1 MELDKLVHDAR
12 AAFAAVAQP
21 AALENEKARFLGKT
35 GSVTELLKQLAKL
48 SPEERRTQGARINS
62 AKEAI
67 EALLA
72 ERRAQI
78 AEAELSARLAQES
91 IDVTLPGRARPVG
104 GLHPVTRTW
113 MRVEEI
119 FRSIGFD
126 VADGPEIEN
135 DWFNFTA
142 LNNPENHPA
151 RSMQDTFYVDAR
163 DADGKLLMLR
173 THTSPMQVRYARTH
187 QPPIKVIAPGRT
199 YRVDSDATHSPMF
212 HQVEGLWIDEG
223 VSFADLKGVY
233 TDFVRR
239 FFESDDLQVRFRPSF
254 FPFTE
259 PSAEI
264 DMMFTSGPNKGKWLE
279 ISGAGQV
286 HPTVVRNFGLDP
298 ERYTGFAFWL
308 GARSAHDASLWG
320 GRPAPVLR
328 GRPALPAPVQLGGWE
343 RTRNAILRTVAA
355 CLCGSADNSDE
366 LAARLTMSGLEVE
379 GDEPVA
385 PAFTGVVV
393 AQVKSVSK
401 HPNADKLTVCEVDDG
416 TGMLKQIV
424 CGAPNVAAGI
434 RVPCARVGAVLPGDF
449 KIKEAKVRGVESQ
462 GMLCSARELGL
473 SEDHGGLM
481 ILDADAPVG
490 KDIRAYLDLDDRR
503 SPSSSHP
510 TEAIA
515 SAWWGWPAKWRRSPV
530 RPCACRSSP
539 PLRRRSTSGCQST
552 CVAAD
557 LCGRF
562 SGRVI
567 RGLDAHAATPAWMK
581 QRLERSGQRPI
592 SALVD
597 ISNYVM
603 LELGRPSHVFD
614 LNKVSGP
621 LEVRWGRPGETV
633 ELLNGQTVEVDDWVG
648 VIADQRGVEALAG
661 VMGGEH
667 TAVTLDTTDVYV
679 EAAFWWPESIQG
691 RGRRFNFSTDAAHR
705 FERGVDFSTTVDHL
719 EYITRLIVDICGT
732 PGTKVGPVDD
742 QVLQLPSRKPV
753 VMRSDRCRKVIG
765 VPIADDEIAAIFSR
779 LALSFAREADRFIV
793 TPPPYRFDI
802 EIEEDLIEEVAR
814 LYGFERIP
822 ALPPLARAAM
832 RAPSEATRSL
842 HLLRL
847 TMARAGYQELVN
859 YSFVEASWEA
869 DFAGNAS
876 PIRLLNPIASQLAV
890 MRSTLLG
897 SLVAALRYNLNRKA
911 LRVRVFEL
919 GRVFLG
925 DSTIQDGPMQVP
937 GIRQPQR
944 LGALAYGAV
953 AEEQWSQPTRDV
965 DFFDLKGDVEDLLR
979 HRQDVRFVVAA
990 HPALHPG
997 RSARIDLAG
1006 QSIGWIGELHPR
1018 LQQKYEL
1025 PKATVVFE
1033 LDADALLAQPIPRA
1047 EPVPRYPSVQ
1057 RDVAL
1062 WFDERVTQ
1070 RQIDDVVA
1078 SLQQND
1084 PRLASLRDFRLFDV
1098 YRPSVGDS
1106 SRLPGVA
1113 ANALLNKEKSLAF
1126 RIQLQDTERTLSDAD
1141 ADAAVTAII
1150 DELGARLGAR
1160 LRQ

>member
-1 MELDKLVHDAR
+1 MQFSEQWLR
-12 AAFAAVAQP
+12 A
-21 AALENEKARFLGKT
+21 
-35 GSVTELLKQLAKL
+35 
-48 SPEERRTQGARINS
+48 
-62 AKEAI
+62 
-67 EALLA
+67 
-72 ERRAQI
+72 
-78 AEAELSARLAQES
+78 
-91 IDVTLPGRARPVG
+91 
-104 GLHPVTRTW
+104 
-113 MRVEEI
+113 
-119 FRSIGFD
+119 
-126 VADGPEIEN
+126 
-135 DWFNFTA
+135 
-142 LNNPENHPA
+142 
-151 RSMQDTFYVDAR
+151 YVD
-163 DADGKLLMLR
+163 
-173 THTSPMQVRYARTH
+173 
-187 QPPIKVIAPGRT
+187 PPI
-199 YRVDSDATHSPMF
+199 D
-212 HQVEGLWIDEG
+212 
-223 VSFADLKGVY
+223 
-233 TDFVRR
+233 
-239 FFESDDLQVRFRPSF
+239 
-254 FPFTE
+254 
-259 PSAEI
+259 
-264 DMMFTSGPNKGKWLE
+264 
-279 ISGAGQV
+279 
-286 HPTVVRNFGLDP
+286 
-298 ERYTGFAFWL
+298 
-308 GARSAHDASLWG
+308 
-320 GRPAPVLR
+320 
-328 GRPALPAPVQLGGWE
+328 
-343 RTRNAILRTVAA
+343 
-355 CLCGSADNSDE
+355 SDE

-379 GDEPVA
+379 GNEPVA

-401 HPNADKLTVCEVDDG
+401 HPNADKLSVCEVDDG
-416 TGMLKQIV
+416 TGSLKQIV

-434 RVPCARVGAVLPGDF
+434 RVPCARVGAALPGDF
-449 KIKEAKVRGVESQ
+449 KIKQAKVRGVESQ

-481 ILDADAPVG
+481 ILDANAPVG
-490 KDIRAYLDLDDRR
+490 KDIRAYLDLEDRLFTIKLTPNR
-503 SPSSSHP
+503 GDCLSLAGVAR
-510 TEAIA
+510 EVAAITGA
-515 SAWWGWPAKWRRSPV
+515 PV
-530 RPCACRSSP
+530 RLPQFTTIAATLDERLP
-539 PLRRRSTSGCQST
+539 VNVR
-552 CVAAD
+552 AAD

-592 SALVD
+592 TALVD

-603 LELGRPSHVFD
+603 LELGRPSHIFD

-732 PGTKVGPVDD
+732 SGTKVGPVDD

-765 VPIADDEIAAIFSR
+765 VPITDDEIAAIFGR

-822 ALPPLARAAM
+822 ALPPLTRAAM
-832 RAPSEATRSL
+832 RAPSESTRSL
-842 HLLRL
+842 HFLRS

-925 DSTIQDGPMQVP
+925 DPTIQDGPMQVP

-944 LGALAYGAV
+944 LGALAYGPV
-953 AEEQWSQPTRDV
+953 VEEQWSQPTREV

-979 HRQDVRFVVAA
+979 HRQDVSFIVAA

-997 RSARIDLAG
+997 RSACIDLAG

-1033 LDADALLAQPIPRA
+1033 IDADALLAQAIPRA

-1113 ANALLNKEKSLAF
+1113 ANTLLNKEKSLAF